1 MCAGEEEGAADL
13 QRDDLRCGRRR
24 AGDILDPSLASCAR
38 RGIQVRAGR
47 QSARMEAAAR
57 SRSGNAPFSNS
68 LGGVIEFSTSTFSC
82 ALRRARA
89 RPEVRHGAA
98 SQSVVPGSIPRFL
111 PLVVYLRRRPSPR
124 QPLARRVL
132 LCPHEST
139 RQPTAPH
146 RTRALRPPSPRPA
159 QEPAELQDTTK
170 GGRLCGGW
178 RRTSFLLSSCGCS

>member
-82 ALRRARA
+82 ALRRARP
-89 RPEVRHGAA
+89 RPRSGTEPHHSPLCLGAYLVSSLSSSTSAAVPLRA
-98 SQSVVPGSIPRFL
+98 S
-111 PLVVYLRRRPSPR
+111 PLRAVYCC
-124 QPLARRVL
+124 A
-132 LCPHEST
+132 HT
-139 RQPTAPH
+139 KAPVS
-146 RTRALRPPSPRPA
+146 LRPPTARARSARPA
-159 QEPAELQDTTK
+159 PAQPKSPPSSRTQRK
-170 GGRLCGGW
+170 AAVCAAGGGAPP
-178 RRTSFLLSSCGCS
+178 SC